1 MVVHI
6 QDEQEVANFKYFWQR
21 WGRWIFAILV
31 ILSLAYLGYVL
42 YQSHLRS
49 NDEKA
54 AVIFETFV
62 TQAAANNMA
71 ESKKALIQLQEKY
84 PETMNTTQA
93 TLMMAGSAFD
103 DGKYDEAIRHLQ
115 WVKARQH
122 DDLLQT
128 IVAQRLASVYLQQ
141 SKYNEALQALDVKVT
156 DEFKPVLLETKGDV
170 LQAQKKNAEAVAAYQ
185 QALNLLSKDSVQ
197 REIIQMKISSL
208 S

>member
-49 NDEKA
+49 NNEKA
-54 AVIFETFV
+54 AEVFDTFIS
-62 TQAAANNMA
+62 QARANNLT
-71 ESKKALIQLQEKY
+71 ESKKALVQLQEKY
-84 PETMNTTQA
+84 PDTMNATQA

-128 IVAQRLASVYLQQ
+128 IVAQRLATVYLQQ
-141 SKYNEALQALDVKVT
+141 GKYNEALQALDVKVT
-156 DEFKPVLLETKGDV
+156 NELKPVLLETKGDV
-170 LQAQKKNAEAVAAYQ
+170 LQAQKKNTEAVAAYQ

>member
-49 NDEKA
+49 NNEKA
-54 AVIFETFV
+54 AEVFDTFIS
-62 TQAAANNMA
+62 QASANNLT
-71 ESKKALIQLQEKY
+71 ESKKALVQLQEKY
-84 PETMNTTQA
+84 PDTMNATQA

-128 IVAQRLASVYLQQ
+128 IVAQRLATVYLQQ
-141 SKYNEALQALDVKVT
+141 GKYNEALQALDVKVT
-156 DEFKPVLLETKGDV
+156 NELKPVLLETKGDV
-170 LQAQKKNAEAVAAYQ
+170 LQAQKKNTEAVAAYQ
-185 QALNLLSKDSVQ
+185 QVLNLLSKDSVQ
-197 REIIQMKISSL
+197 REVIQMKISSL

>member
-1 MVVHI
+1 MYI
-6 QDEQEVANFKYFWQR
+6 F

>member
-62 TQAAANNMA
+62 TQARANNMA

-128 IVAQRLASVYLQQ
+128 IVAQRLATVYLQQ
-141 SKYNEALQALDVKVT
+141 GKYNEALQALDVKVT
-156 DEFKPVLLETKGDV
+156 NELKPVLLETKGDV
-170 LQAQKKNAEAVAAYQ
+170 LQAQKKNTEAVAAYQ

-197 REIIQMKISSL
+197 REVIQMKISSL

>member
-21 WGRWIFAILV
+21 WGRWIFAMLV

-49 NDEKA
+49 NNEKA
-54 AVIFETFV
+54 AEVFDTFIS
-62 TQAAANNMA
+62 QASANNLT
-71 ESKKALIQLQEKY
+71 ESKKALVQLQEKY
-84 PETMNTTQA
+84 PDTMNATQA

-128 IVAQRLASVYLQQ
+128 IVAQRLATVYLQQ
-141 SKYNEALQALDVKVT
+141 GKYNEALQALDVKVT
-156 DEFKPVLLETKGDV
+156 NELKPILLETKGDV
-170 LQAQKKNAEAVAAYQ
+170 LQAQKKNTEAVAAYQ

-197 REIIQMKISSL
+197 REVIQMKISSL

>member
-21 WGRWIFAILV
+21 WGRWIFALLV

-156 DEFKPVLLETKGDV
+156 DAFKPVLLETKGDV
-170 LQAQKKNAEAVAAYQ
+170 LQAQKKNAEAVAIYQ

-197 REIIQMKISSL
+197 REFIQLKISSL

>member
-49 NDEKA
+49 NNEKA
-54 AVIFETFV
+54 AEVFDTFIS
-62 TQAAANNMA
+62 QASANNLT
-71 ESKKALIQLQEKY
+71 ESKKALVQLQKKY
-84 PETMNTTQA
+84 PDTMNATQA

-128 IVAQRLASVYLQQ
+128 IVAQRLATVYLQQ
-141 SKYNEALQALDVKVT
+141 GKYNEALQALDVKVT
-156 DEFKPVLLETKGDV
+156 NELKPVLLETKGDV
-170 LQAQKKNAEAVAAYQ
+170 LQAQKKNTEAVAAYQ

-197 REIIQMKISSL
+197 REVIQMKISSL

>member
-21 WGRWIFAILV
+21 WGRWIFALLV

-62 TQAAANNMA
+62 TQAGANNMA

-156 DEFKPVLLETKGDV
+156 DAFKPVLLETKGDV
-170 LQAQKKNAEAVAAYQ
+170 LQAQKKNAEAVAIYQ

-197 REIIQMKISSL
+197 REIIQLKISSL

>member
-49 NDEKA
+49 NNEKA
-54 AVIFETFV
+54 AEVFDTFIS
-62 TQAAANNMA
+62 QASANNLT
-71 ESKKALIQLQEKY
+71 ESKKALVQLQEKY
-84 PETMNTTQA
+84 PDTMNATQA

-128 IVAQRLASVYLQQ
+128 IVAQRLATVYLQQ
-141 SKYNEALQALDVKVT
+141 GKYNEALQALDVKVT
-156 DEFKPVLLETKGDV
+156 NELKPVLLETKGDV

>member
-21 WGRWIFAILV
+21 WGRWIFALLV

-62 TQAAANNMA
+62 TQAGANNMA

>member
-156 DEFKPVLLETKGDV
+156 DAFKPVLLETKGDV
-170 LQAQKKNAEAVAAYQ
+170 LQAQKKNAEAVAIYQ

>member
-21 WGRWIFAILV
+21 WGRWIFALLV

>member
-49 NDEKA
+49 NNEKA
-54 AVIFETFV
+54 AEVFDTFIS
-62 TQAAANNMA
+62 QARANNLT
-71 ESKKALIQLQEKY
+71 ESKKALVQLQEKY
-84 PETMNTTQA
+84 PDTMNATQA

>member
-49 NDEKA
+49 SDEKA

-170 LQAQKKNAEAVAAYQ
+170 LQAQKKNAEAVATYQ
-185 QALNLLSKDSVQ
+185 KALNLLSKDSVQ
-197 REIIQMKISSL
+197 REIIQLKISSL

>member
-62 TQAAANNMA
+62 TQAGANNMA

-128 IVAQRLASVYLQQ
+128 IVAQRLATVYLQQ
-141 SKYNEALQALDVKVT
+141 GKYNEALQALDVKVT
-156 DEFKPVLLETKGDV
+156 NELKPVLLETKGDV
-170 LQAQKKNAEAVAAYQ
+170 LQAQKKNTEAVAAYQ

-197 REIIQMKISSL
+197 RAVIQMKISSL

>member
-71 ESKKALIQLQEKY
+71 ESKKVLIQLQEKY

>member
-62 TQAAANNMA
+62 TQARANNMA

-156 DEFKPVLLETKGDV
+156 DAFKPVLLETKGDV
-170 LQAQKKNAEAVAAYQ
+170 LQAQKKNAEAVAIYQ

-197 REIIQMKISSL
+197 REFIQLKISTL